1 MKNDASIALS
11 CPQNRT
17 ARRVWS
23 YDRLWFGKSITGLI
37 TSSHDDSDRDRNEQ
51 TIAVDCGLQRSFRRN
66 DDLATHPPQQLDA
79 FGPLPFSATMK
90 AQRIYHAHWVNLTD
104 IRSGA
109 DRYFTMSQRRD
120 RSG

>member
-1 MKNDASIALS
+1 
-11 CPQNRT
+11 
-17 ARRVWS
+17 
-23 YDRLWFGKSITGLI
+23 LI

-109 DRYFTMSQRRD
+109 IVISQCLNAGIVPASGPKRRAMYQLNIPAAKV
-120 RSG
+120 RVSRQPILRARAF